1 MKLIKQTL
9 ENFQGIKHLE
19 LDYDGKNAAILGD
32 NATGKTTVF
41 NAYTWLLFGKSSTGS
56 KGFTPKTKTASGD
69 AHNVEHAASAVF
81 QKEGGALVTLRKV
94 FREVYKKKRG
104 SAQEE
109 FDGHTIDYYVDGVP
123 VKEKEYSETVSKLL
137 GDPQQQAILTIPDF
151 FAESLNWETRR
162 QILLSVCGD
171 ISDEEII
178 ASDDALG
185 DLPEVLIIPGTVDKR
200 YTIEEYRKIAS
211 ARRAEINR
219 ELQAIPARID
229 EVNRAMPD
237 LSGLDAQNLQTSI
250 SEKRKQI
257 DAYAAKKSD
266 LQAGGALQEIRLK
279 IAEVQA
285 RIAEE
290 KAKYQENVSAR
301 SSAHDQELRSLRE
314 KMMNLNATIRE
325 QAAALES
332 LKERRDRLQRMR
344 SEFMASYNLVASTEW
359 DPKNAVCP
367 TCHRDLPEDKVQQLR
382 EEFNLNKSRRL
393 AEINAEGK
401 EKASKDMIA
410 DVESQISATKEE
422 LLTLEAEHS
431 RLLEKI
437 KTAEQS
443 TSQTSIVPFEA
454 QETYTA
460 LAAELSDLEKRRE
473 NDSQDVFACS
483 KAIDSQIADL
493 EKEIVDLSEKLSR
506 FKAAESLKDR
516 MDALLQREKE
526 LSKEWERIERGEFLC
541 ELFIRAKVMRL
552 NDRIN
557 SFFENVRF
565 RLFVDQIN
573 GGVKEDCEVMIP
585 SPDGRM
591 VPFAFA
597 NNAAR
602 INAGLEIIDVLS
614 RAWNVSLPVFIDNA
628 ESVTKIRKT
637 QTQAIRLVVSEK
649 DKFLRMEKEI

>member
-9 ENFQGIKHLE
+9 ENFQGIKYLE

-56 KGFTPKTKTASGD
+56 KGFTPKTKTSSGD
-69 AHNVEHAASAVF
+69 AHNVEHAASAIF
-81 QKEGGALVTLRKV
+81 QLDGGALVTLRKV

-123 VKEKEYSETVSKLL
+123 VKEKEYSETVSNLL

-171 ISDEEII
+171 ISYEEII

-219 ELQAIPARID
+219 EIQSIPARID

-237 LSGLDAQNLQTSI
+237 LSGLDAHDLQTSI

-257 DAYAAKKSD
+257 DAYIVKKSD
-266 LQAGGALQEIRLK
+266 LQAGGSLQETRRR

-290 KAKYQENVSAR
+290 KEIFQKKVSAFSYER
-301 SSAHDQELRSLRE
+301 DQELRSLRE
-314 KMMNLNATIRE
+314 KMMNLNSTIRE
-325 QAAALES
+325 QGAALES

-393 AEINAEGK
+393 AEIIAEGK
-401 EKASKDMIA
+401 AKASKDMIA
-410 DVESQISATKEE
+410 DVEAQISATKEG
-422 LLTLEAEHS
+422 LLTLETEHS
-431 RLLEKI
+431 RLLEEI
-437 KTAEQS
+437 KTEEKA
-443 TSQTSIVPFEA
+443 TTRDSIVPFEA

-460 LAAELSDLEKRRE
+460 LAAELADLEKRRN
-473 NDSQDVFACS
+473 NDSQEVFACL
-483 KAIDSQIADL
+483 KVIDSQIADL

-506 FKAAESLKDR
+506 FQAAESLKGR
-516 MDALLQREKE
+516 MDALLQREKK

-541 ELFIRAKVMRL
+541 EMFIRAKVMRL

-597 NNAAR
+597 NTAAR

-614 RAWNVSLPVFIDNA
+614 SAWNVSLPVFIDNA

-649 DKFLRMEKEI
+649 DKSLRMEKEI

>member
-1 MKLIKQTL
+1 MRLLRQKL
-9 ENFQGIKHLE
+9 ENFQGIKSLE
-19 LDYDGKNAAILGD
+19 LNYGGDCAAIFGD

-41 NAYTWLLFGKSSTGS
+41 NAYTWLLFGKASTGA
-56 KGFTPKTKTASGD
+56 KGFNPKTKNNNGD
-69 AHNVEHAASAVF
+69 VHNVEHASEASF
-81 QKEGGALVTLRKV
+81 ETENGAIVTLRKV
-94 FREVYKKKRG
+94 FREVYNKKRG
-104 SAQEE
+104 SSREE
-109 FDGHTIDYYVDGVP
+109 FCGHTVDYFLDGVP
-123 VKEKEYSETVSKLL
+123 VKEKEYNETVSKLL
-137 GDPQQQAILTIPDF
+137 GDPEQQTVLTIPTYF
-151 FAESLNWETRR
+151 SEALSCETRR
-162 QILLSVCGD
+162 KILLSVCGD
-171 ISDEEII
+171 VSDEEII
-178 ASDDALG
+178 ASEDPLQE
-185 DLPEVLIIPGTVDKR
+185 LPAMLLIPGTSDKR
-200 YTIEEYRKIAS
+200 YSIEEYQKIAS
-211 ARRAEINR
+211 ARRSEINR
-219 ELQAIPARID
+219 EIQAIPARID

-237 LSGLDAQNLQTSI
+237 LSGLDAQNLKASI

-266 LQAGGALQEIRLK
+266 LQAGGALQETRIR

-290 KAKYQENVSAR
+290 KAKFQEYVSAF
-301 SSAHDQELRSLRE
+301 SSAHDQELRSLRK
-314 KMMNLNATIRE
+314 KMMDLNATMRE
-325 QAAALES
+325 QGAALES

-401 EKASKDMIA
+401 AKASKDMIE
-410 DVESQISATKEE
+410 DVVSQISATKEG

-431 RLLEKI
+431 RLLEEI
-437 KTAEQS
+437 KTAEQA
-443 TSQTSIVPFEA
+443 TPQASIVPFEA

-460 LAAELSDLEKRRE
+460 LAAELAALEKRRE
-473 NDSQDVFACS
+473 NDSQEVFACS
-483 KAIDSQIADL
+483 KVLDSQIADL

-506 FKAAESLKDR
+506 FKAAESLKGR

-557 SFFENVRF
+557 SYFETVRF

-614 RAWNVSLPVFIDNA
+614 REWNVSLPVFIDNA

-637 QTQAIRLVVSEK
+637 KTQTIRLVVSDQ
-649 DKFLRMEKEI
+649 DKTLRMEKEI

>member
-9 ENFQGIKHLE
+9 ENFQGIKYLE

-81 QKEGGALVTLRKV
+81 QKEGGALVALRKV

-123 VKEKEYSETVSKLL
+123 VKEKEYSETISNIL

-178 ASDDALG
+178 ASDDALR

-219 ELQAIPARID
+219 EIQAIPARID

-237 LSGLDAQNLQTSI
+237 LSGLDAQNLQASI
-250 SEKRKQI
+250 FEKRKQI

-266 LQAGGALQEIRLK
+266 LQAGGALQETRLR

-290 KAKYQENVSAR
+290 KAKFQENVSAY

-314 KMMNLNATIRE
+314 KMMDLNATMRE
-325 QAAALES
+325 QGAALES

-401 EKASKDMIA
+401 AKASKDMIA
-410 DVESQISATKEE
+410 DVEAQISATKEG

-431 RLLEKI
+431 RLLEEI
-437 KTAEQS
+437 KTAEQA
-443 TSQTSIVPFEA
+443 TPQASIVPFEE
-454 QETYTA
+454 QGTYTA
-460 LAAELSDLEKRRE
+460 LAAELADLEKRRE
-473 NDSQDVFACS
+473 NDSQEVFACS
-483 KAIDSQIADL
+483 KVLDSQIADL

-506 FKAAESLKDR
+506 FKAVESLKGR

-541 ELFIRAKVMRL
+541 QLFIRAKVMRL

-557 SFFENVRF
+557 SYFENVRF

-649 DKFLRMEKEI
+649 DKSLRMEKEI